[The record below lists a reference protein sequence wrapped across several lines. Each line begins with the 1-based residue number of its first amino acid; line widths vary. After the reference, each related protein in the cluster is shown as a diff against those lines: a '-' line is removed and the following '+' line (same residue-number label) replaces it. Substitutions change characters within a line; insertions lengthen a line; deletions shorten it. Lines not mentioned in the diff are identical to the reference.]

1 MNHLA
6 KYFAGDKRRFYFVL
20 TLFLTSPISSAQ
32 LFEAAGLMKSIAL
45 RPLVVAFAIGRLF
58 SYSFYVTSV
67 SVLKASNIGEIIL
80 HGLTSPVAIVIQIA
94 MIVGLILLGNIDWTQ
109 RFKVKE

>member
-6 KYFAGDKRRFYFVL
+6 KYFAGDRRRFYLVL

-80 HGLTSPVAIVIQIA
+80 HELTSPVAIVIQIA